1 MDGATVRQITLDR
14 GMICNELLRS
24 LPLWFGIESAIQP
37 YVSDVEGLT
46 AFVAYIDDK
55 PLGLV
60 SIKAHNEYTA
70 ELYVMAVHPKFH
82 RRGIGRLLVEK
93 IESHLKGLN
102 YEYLSVK
109 TLSPSRPNK
118 EYEQTR
124 AFYLAMGFKPVEEF
138 KTLWGVANPCL
149 LMIKAL

>member
-1 MDGATVRQITLDR
+1 
-14 GMICNELLRS
+14 MICNELLRS
-24 LPLWFGIESAIQP
+24 LPLWFGIESAIQR

-46 AFVAYIDDK
+46 TFVAYIDDK

-70 ELYVMAVHPKFH
+70 EVYVMAVHPKFH

-93 IESHLKGLN
+93 TESHLKGLN

-138 KTLWGVANPCL
+138 KTLWGEANPCL